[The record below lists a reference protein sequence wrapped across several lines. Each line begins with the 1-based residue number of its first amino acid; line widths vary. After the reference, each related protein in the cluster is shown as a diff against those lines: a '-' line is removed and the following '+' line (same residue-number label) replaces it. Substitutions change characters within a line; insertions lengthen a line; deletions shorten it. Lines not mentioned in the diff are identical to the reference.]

1 MSWKSKYSFEILK
14 NVSEGLE
21 MMVLDVRGMI
31 SSVKVI
37 VENGL
42 RFLDEIEVNS
52 LAKTELVMHTRRLIK
67 KCVDNDSSGE
77 LYAIS
82 FSY

>member
-1 MSWKSKYSFEILK
+1 MGWKSKYSFEILK

-42 RFLDEIEVNS
+42 RFLD
-52 LAKTELVMHTRRLIK
+52 
-67 KCVDNDSSGE
+67 
-77 LYAIS
+77 
-82 FSY
+82 